1 MWNATFDSWQIIWWA
16 NDGVASWARTYVAVA
31 AHSAVARAVQAAA
44 PNWRQQWV
52 YVRMHANPAR
62 SMGVPRLHIT
72 ELLHCGWPL
81 AKATPS
87 TSHYCWSDTEWLPST
102 SAACPAQQLLLSVPP
117 SSSIMRHT
125 CKVSRKT
132 GDTVTSES
140 LILRSGLDIGIS
152 SKVIKPQLK
161 YVSVDWCRQLVL

>member
-1 MWNATFDSWQIIWWA
+1 MLGKIFIESCCNRIWRNNLFQRKFPWAYPGVWYFYWWRPLSWLEPTWLIFTTLELSSSWDDYKVFTRFSVYCMWNATFDSWQIIWWA

-81 AKATPS
+81 ANATPS
-87 TSHYCWSDTEWLPST
+87 TSH
-102 SAACPAQQLLLSVPP
+102 
-117 SSSIMRHT
+117 
-125 CKVSRKT
+125 
-132 GDTVTSES
+132 
-140 LILRSGLDIGIS
+140 
-152 SKVIKPQLK
+152 
-161 YVSVDWCRQLVL
+161 